1 MLTDLPCELERS
13 QSSYGLQ
20 AICGTAVIERP

>member
-13 QSSYGLQ
+13 QSRYGLE
-20 AICGTAVIERP
+20 AVCGIAVIERP